1 MAHLTS
7 ALAMAGGLA
16 RLGPMDNLQDPLAEP
31 TLAALTINEPPGFP
45 RLFASDPPIKARIQT
60 PRAAAEASLLA

>member
-1 MAHLTS
+1 
-7 ALAMAGGLA
+7 
-16 RLGPMDNLQDPLAEP
+16 MDNLPDPLAEP